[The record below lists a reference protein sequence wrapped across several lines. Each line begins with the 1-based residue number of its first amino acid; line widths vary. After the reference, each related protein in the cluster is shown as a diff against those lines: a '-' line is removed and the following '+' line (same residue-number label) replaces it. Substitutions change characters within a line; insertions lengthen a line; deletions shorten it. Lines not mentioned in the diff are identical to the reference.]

1 MKLESFFC
9 NWKISSSFP
18 TSKIFANFTE
28 TFQLQQ
34 SLFNFGSNFPISN
47 FLTSH
52 FFNRPF
58 QLHVSQSNPLIV
70 MDTKFQIF
78 GVRFSNGSR
87 FVDSFFSIYERDVLF
102 LVPHVKNKNQVFSIQ
117 YYIRYFVGTLVDRHD
132 IHHVQVC
139 SSHYQVL

>member
-78 GVRFSNGSR
+78 GVRFSNGFR
-87 FVDSFFSIYERDVLF
+87 FVDSFFVDLRERCSILGTARQKIRIRFSL
-102 LVPHVKNKNQVFSIQ
+102 FSI
-117 YYIRYFVGTLVDRHD
+117 ILGTLLEH
-132 IHHVQVC
+132 
-139 SSHYQVL
+139 